1 MTFFRNCIVV
11 EQEAS
16 FQKTDDVLEE
26 ASEDGAGL
34 LVDVAGDSLDSTS
47 SCESADSWFGDSE
60 DGVAESLS
68 GLESLGSGFASS
80 GLSFSSSSNLCS
92 WCHLYDSLFL
102 SYYNFSRRSLNTA
115 LLELKYAHSVISL
128 ANG

>member
-11 EQEAS
+11 EHEAS
-16 FQKTDDVLEE
+16 SQKTDDVLEE

-60 DGVAESLS
+60 DGIAESLS

-80 GLSFSSSSNLCS
+80 GLSFASSSNLCS
-92 WCHLYDSLFL
+92 WCHLLVVSFKL
-102 SYYNFSRRSLNTA
+102 
-115 LLELKYAHSVISL
+115 
-128 ANG
+128 